1 MKKYFLL
8 ILFCT
13 WAAAL
18 PAAVFTST
26 DGNISLEL
34 STGWSFARKPMEGSV
49 LSVVKDTA
57 RIDIKKVPNCATEAC
72 LEKKIQ
78 ADLAQVKHKKMQVL
92 GNTYTGEDIQRI
104 DFSTGESLLYINF
117 VTSKNE
123 FSAGYFPMNKQ
134 GYSILAKGL
143 SYAQA
148 ESIFRFISPAR
159 KIEPQTQEL
168 SDDMQLDLASTRA
181 YDIEA
186 LPDVKEETLQ
196 APTVPVVQ
204 DKPVSSATRATAA
217 KKARRLIRKIPRTFV
232 TAHMPPYIRHMGHWF
247 DVVVLLLLAYL
258 GLQATALLVRAFIR
272 PQLPAPTQQGASLY
286 PIQFR
291 RRYGTPSLI
300 FRAKD
305 NQGHILVSLTN
316 RWDSLFLFG
325 GLLLVFGAIG
335 VMALMGISE
344 QIHIL
349 PLSLMTYNMVY
360 SALALIIPLGFVV
373 FLCGVL
379 WSRLVLRQF
388 TLYDNHGHKIVQIV
402 QRGFGFKKETYL
414 AYFLRSKEVLELK
427 RKSFCLLREWT
438 LSDKQGQLLAHIK
451 ENNKPF
457 AIIRKFTGHLWGFLH
472 ASYDVQTASSRGKIQ
487 NARALY
493 NRFTATLEPPQ
504 TLAARNLLVA
514 ALVINIRD
522 RDKWYPWF

>member
-1 MKKYFLL
+1 MRKYTFAFLFL
-8 ILFCT
+8 ICAT
-13 WAAAL
+13 AL

-34 STGWSFARKPMEGSV
+34 SSGWSFARKPMTDSV
-49 LSVVKDTA
+49 LSVVKDNA
-57 RIDIKKVPNCATEAC
+57 RIDIRKVPNCATEAC

-78 ADLAQVKHKKMQVL
+78 ADLAQVKAKKMQIL

-117 VTSKNE
+117 YTPKNE

-148 ESIFRFISPAR
+148 ESTFRFISPAR
-159 KIEPQTQEL
+159 KIPL
-168 SDDMQLDLASTRA
+168 STDDSAEEMKMDLTSARA

-196 APTVPVVQ
+196 APTVPVAE
-204 DKPVSSATRATAA
+204 KPTVAPTPA
-217 KKARRLIRKIPRTFV
+217 KKSFIRKRPHTFV
-232 TAHMPPYIRHMGHWF
+232 TAHMPPYIRHLGHWF
-247 DVVVLLLLAYL
+247 DVIIFILFAYM
-258 GLQATALLVRAFIR
+258 GLQAAMLFVRAFKR
-272 PQLPAPTQQGASLY
+272 ATPNLAPATDKTSPY

-305 NQGHILVSLTN
+305 NQGNILVSLTN

-325 GLLLVFGAIG
+325 GLLLIIGA
-335 VMALMGISE
+335 VLMMAFMGLLE
-344 QIHIL
+344 QTHIVS
-349 PLSLMTYNMVY
+349 LSNRIYSTVY
-360 SALALIIPLGFVV
+360 SALSLIIPLGFVV
-373 FLCGVL
+373 FACGVL
-379 WSRLVLRQF
+379 WSQLVLRQF
-388 TLYDNHGHKIVQIV
+388 MLYDNHGQKIVQVV
-402 QRGFGFKKETYL
+402 QRGFGFKKEAYL
-414 AYFLRSKEVLELK
+414 AYFLRSKEVLQLN
-427 RKSFCLLREWT
+427 RKCFSLLRKWT
-438 LSDKQGQLLAHIK
+438 LTDKQGHVLAFIT
-451 ENNKPF
+451 EDNKKY

-472 ASYDVQTASSRGKIQ
+472 ASYEVQTSASQGKIE

-493 NRFTATLEPPQ
+493 NRFTATLDDPKA
-504 TLAARNLLVA
+504 LAARDLLVA